1 MYVCCSGPLLL
12 SCGATLSKQSV
23 QVKWSSVL
31 RKGKF
36 LRPSNSKAGVSTILT
51 TRDVCRNF
59 YQLGSSFSL
68 QCHPLFHGA
77 GQRLQTRTLL
87 SPIAKPP
94 MVYVAV
100 AAEDANRK

>member
-68 QCHPLFHGA
+68 QCHPFFHGA
-77 GQRLQTRTLL
+77 DDDYKPEPCFPKKQRWFL
-87 SPIAKPP
+87 I
-94 MVYVAV
+94 V